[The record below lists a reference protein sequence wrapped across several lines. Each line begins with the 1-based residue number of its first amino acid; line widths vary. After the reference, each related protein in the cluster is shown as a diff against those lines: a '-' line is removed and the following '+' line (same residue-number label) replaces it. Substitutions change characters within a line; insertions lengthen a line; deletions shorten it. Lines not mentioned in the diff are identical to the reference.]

1 MTLATLILLS
11 HITFF
16 AVVSRCSDSSNSQ
29 SIIPVSSV
37 SVLLENVT
45 NYYGDL
51 IIKDHETLNVEN
63 CIFNITGRLVISD
76 HAQAII
82 NNCRFVLYWNEIEKP
97 DTPSPADPTNW
108 RTRQIIVQNLSKLDI
123 TNSEILLLVPPEH
136 RTNIHAI
143 AAYDQ
148 ANITMVNSSL
158 TWVDD
163 AYGWAYNGIYL
174 YDYSRLVVDNCNI
187 STFQKPLSPRSSEE
201 WEYAKNFVFGND
213 SSHIFVTDSI
223 VDRVY
228 TEGNSSSILLNCTS
242 EHLGASE
249 GTPHVWLTNS
259 TVTWIDSGSG
269 SDIFLSLTNT
279 KVEEL
284 DVRLGQVW
292 LDDSE
297 VKDLYAFQTNVLV
310 VWHLPFFGQTLVPYS
325 WVPYIVPGIILIIVT
340 IFIVSVFI
348 VKRRRKPVEQSR
360 GTPPNDT
367 SGQIAQSFGV
377 KSSE

>member
-1 MTLATLILLS
+1 VVTLVTLIVLS
-11 HITFF
+11 HTTCF
-16 AVVSRCSDSSNSQ
+16 AVVTHCSDSSNTQ

-37 SVLLENVT
+37 SAISENVT

-51 IIKDHETLNVEN
+51 IIKDHETLSVEN
-63 CIFNITGRLVISD
+63 CIFNITGKLVISD
-76 HAQAII
+76 HAQAKI
-82 NNCRFVLYWNEIEKP
+82 NNCKIVLYWNETEKP
-97 DTPSPADPTNW
+97 DTPSQTDTTNW

-123 TNSEILLLVPPEH
+123 TNSEILLLVPPAQ

-143 AAYDQ
+143 VAYDQ

-158 TWVDD
+158 TWADD

-174 YDYSRLVVDNCNI
+174 YDYSRLVIDNCNI
-187 STFQKPLSPRSSEE
+187 STFQKPISPRSSEE

-242 EHLGASE
+242 EQLEASQ
-249 GTPHVWLTNS
+249 GTPQVWLTNS
-259 TVTWIDSGSG
+259 TVTWIDSSSS

-292 LDDSE
+292 LDGSE
-297 VKDLYAFQTNVLV
+297 VKDLYAYQTNVLV

-325 WVPYIVPGIILIIVT
+325 WAPYIVPGIILIIVT
-340 IFIVSVFI
+340 IFIVSILI
-348 VKRRRKPVEQSR
+348 VKRRRKLAKQSL
-360 GTPPNDT
+360 GKPPNDI
-367 SGQIAQSFGV
+367 SR
-377 KSSE
+377 

>member
-29 SIIPVSSV
+29 SIIPVNSV
-37 SVLLENVT
+37 SVPLENVT

-51 IIKDHETLNVEN
+51 TIKDHETLSIEN
-63 CIFNITGRLVISD
+63 CIFNITGKLVISD

-82 NNCRFVLYWNEIEKP
+82 NNCRFVSYWNEMEEP
-97 DTPSPADPTNW
+97 DAPSPTDTANW
-108 RTRQIIVQNLSKLDI
+108 RTRQIIVQNLSKIDI
-123 TNSEILLLVPPEH
+123 TNSEILLLVPPAQ
-136 RTNIHAI
+136 RTNNHAI

-148 ANITMVNSSL
+148 TNINMVNSSL

-174 YDYSRLVVDNCNI
+174 YDYSRLVIDNCNI
-187 STFQKPLSPRSSEE
+187 STFQKPISPRSSEE

-259 TVTWIDSGSG
+259 TVTWIDSSSN

-292 LDDSE
+292 LDGSE

-340 IFIVSVFI
+340 IFIVSVFL

-360 GTPPNDT
+360 STPSNDT
-367 SGQIAQSFGV
+367 SGQIARSFGV

>member
-1 MTLATLILLS
+1 M
-11 HITFF
+11 
-16 AVVSRCSDSSNSQ
+16 SR
-29 SIIPVSSV
+29 V

-51 IIKDHETLNVEN
+51 IIKDHETLSIEN
-63 CIFNITGRLVISD
+63 CIFNMTGKLVISD

-82 NNCRFVLYWNEIEKP
+82 TNCRFVSYWNETEKP
-97 DTPSPADPTNW
+97 DTPSPTDTTNW

-123 TNSEILLLVPPEH
+123 TNSEILLLVPPAQ

-158 TWVDD
+158 TWADD

-174 YDYSRLVVDNCNI
+174 HDLSRLVIDNSNI
-187 STFQKPLSPRSSEE
+187 STFQKPLSPRSMEE

-213 SSHIFVTDSI
+213 SSHISVTDSI
-223 VDRVY
+223 VDRIY
-228 TEGNSSSILLNCTS
+228 AEDNSSSILLNCTS

-292 LDDSE
+292 LDGSE
-297 VKDLYAFQTNVLV
+297 VKNLYAYQTNVLA
-310 VWHLPFFGQTLVPYS
+310 VWHLPFFGQILVPYS
-325 WVPYIVPGIILIIVT
+325 WAPYIVPGIILII
-340 IFIVSVFI
+340 ISVFI
-348 VKRRRKPVEQSR
+348 VSILIVRRRRKPAMQSR

-367 SGQIAQSFGV
+367 SRQIAQFFET
-377 KSSE
+377 KTSE

>member
-1 MTLATLILLS
+1 VPLVTLIVLS
-11 HITFF
+11 HSTCF
-16 AVVSRCSDSSNSQ
+16 AVVTLCSDSSYTQ
-29 SIIPVSSV
+29 GIIPVSSV

-51 IIKDHETLNVEN
+51 IIKDHETLSVEN
-63 CIFNITGRLVISD
+63 CIFNITGKLVISD

-82 NNCRFVLYWNEIEKP
+82 NNCRFVSYWNETEKP
-97 DTPSPADPTNW
+97 DTPSQTDTTNW
-108 RTRQIIVQNLSKLDI
+108 RTRQIIVQNLSRLDI
-123 TNSEILLLVPPEH
+123 TNSEILLLVPPTL

-143 AAYDQ
+143 VAYDQ

-174 YDYSRLVVDNCNI
+174 YDYSRLVIDNCNI
-187 STFQKPLSPRSSEE
+187 STFQKPISPRSSEE
-201 WEYAKNFVFGND
+201 WKYAKNFVLGND

-242 EHLGASE
+242 EQLKASE
-249 GTPHVWLTNS
+249 GTPQVWLTNS
-259 TVTWIDSGSG
+259 TVTWIDSSSS
-269 SDIFLSLTNT
+269 SDIFLSLTNS

-284 DVRLGQVW
+284 NVRLGQVW
-292 LDDSE
+292 LDGSE
-297 VKDLYAFQTNVLV
+297 VKDLYAYQTNVFV

-325 WVPYIVPGIILIIVT
+325 WVPYIVPGIILVIVT
-340 IFIVSVFI
+340 IFIVTI
-348 VKRRRKPVEQSR
+348 LMVKRRRKLAKQSL
-360 GTPPNDT
+360 GTPPKDI
-367 SGQIAQSFGV
+367 SR
-377 KSSE
+377 